1 MGKLIIVS
9 QWCVELDIRKQLL
22 IAVIIFQE
30 FHFLD
35 NLGLEHSLNPVFLV
49 VVLLFLTIIL
59 LYLFSGVWN
68 RPHRWR

>member
-35 NLGLEHSLNPVFLV
+35 NLGHEHSLNPVFLV

-59 LYLFSGVWN
+59 LDLFSGVWN